1 MDVKKVLQD
10 LMARSERTTFENE
23 REVCLEKI
31 KMLLAKHNITDVKS
45 FIESGE
51 SGKSGEIPIE
61 EIRNI
66 FVAQFYPFFM
76 DNTVIDEFD
85 NVPVSFD
92 KWALEALKS
101 RCDSNVVQFSKTA
114 PNLAKV
120 YGSFLSFVEGK
131 LKELEIRKSILGFD
145 ANYMCDYIIVPREIA
160 YWISDR
166 VGEYFWSS
174 KPGTIEEVCKDR
186 IERFLRDKKQFFD
199 HLEHGYYDQTI
210 KRVIDIKALPSSE
223 KPVSYS
229 EEETVSILS
238 QMRSSQSFRTGSR
251 FGGDQ
256 KKNKKTAKKKQES
269 NWYVN
274 LQNHSPF

>member
-61 EIRNI
+61 EIRII
-66 FVAQFYPFFM
+66 FVAQFYPYFM
-76 DNTVIDEFD
+76 DSAVIDEFD
-85 NVPVSFD
+85 NVPVNFD

-101 RCDSNVVQFSKTA
+101 RCDSNVIQFSKTA

-120 YGSFLSFVEGK
+120 YGLFLSFVEGK

-145 ANYMCDYIIVPREIA
+145 ANYMCNYILVPREIA
-160 YWISDR
+160 YWISDKI
-166 VGEYFWSS
+166 GSFKLKS
-174 KPGTIEEVCKDR
+174 GTIEEVCKDR
-186 IERFLRDKKQFFD
+186 IEEFLRDKNRFLDYLK
-199 HLEHGYYDQTI
+199 EGYYDQTI

-223 KPVSYS
+223 KLVSYT
-229 EEETVSILS
+229 EKETATIMS
-238 QMRSSQSFRTGSR
+238 QMRSSQSFRTGPSE
-251 FGGDQ
+251 Q
-256 KKNKKTAKKKQES
+256 KKNKKPAKKKQES